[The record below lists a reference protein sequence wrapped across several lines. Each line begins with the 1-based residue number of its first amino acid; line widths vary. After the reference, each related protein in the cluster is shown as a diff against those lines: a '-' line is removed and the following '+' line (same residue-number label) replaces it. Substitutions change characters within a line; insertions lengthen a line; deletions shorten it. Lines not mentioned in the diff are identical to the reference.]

1 VRGWRFAFSRR
12 WLGYLAF
19 TIAFAVGCVLLSQ
32 WQWARNDERAD
43 AIERVEQNYDL
54 PPVDLSAVLES
65 PAAFEPDQEW
75 TPVRM
80 TGTYLLD
87 EQLLVRNRPLSGSP
101 GFEVLT
107 PLLLAD
113 GSVFVVDRGWLP
125 TGSETDVP
133 DEVPAPPAGEVT
145 VVAHLKPGE
154 PSIPGRS
161 APEGQ
166 IATVQ
171 LEDIAE
177 RLDSTVYTGA
187 YGLLES
193 EDPAPAV
200 APRPA
205 ERPDADPGPHLSYAL
220 QWVLFG
226 LLAFVALVWAVRQE
240 YRARNADEP
249 AERRR
254 AEQRAQRSAARRTD
268 DEEEDAILD
277 LTSR

>member
-1 VRGWRFAFSRR
+1 VRNWRFALSGR
-12 WLGYLAF
+12 WLGYLAL
-19 TIAFAVGCVLLSQ
+19 TVAFAAGCVLLSQ
-32 WQWARNDERAD
+32 WQWARNAERAD
-43 AIERVEQNYDL
+43 TIERVERNYDRA
-54 PPVDLSAVLES
+54 PVELADVLES
-65 PAAFEPDQEW
+65 PDAFEADAEW
-75 TPVRM
+75 MPVRM
-80 TGTYLLD
+80 TGTYLVD
-87 EQLLVRNRPLSGSP
+87 EQLLVRNRPLNGAP

-107 PLLLAD
+107 PLLLDD

-125 TGSETDVP
+125 TGSDSDVP
-133 DEVPAPPAGEVT
+133 DEVPEPPGGTVT

-161 APEGQ
+161 APDGQ

-171 LEDIAE
+171 LDDIAE
-177 RLDSTVYTGA
+177 RLDRTVYTGA
-187 YGLLES
+187 YGLLLS

-200 APRPA
+200 APHAA
-205 ERPDADPGPHLSYAL
+205 ERPEADPGPHLSYAL

-249 AERRR
+249 EERKR
-254 AEQRAQRSAARRTD
+254 AEQRAQRAAVRRSD

>member
-1 VRGWRFAFSRR
+1 MTGWRFAFSRR

-19 TIAFAVGCVLLSQ
+19 TVVFAVACVLLSQ
-32 WQWARNDERAD
+32 WQWARNAERAD
-43 AIERVEQNYDL
+43 AIERVEQNYDR
-54 PPVDLSAVLES
+54 PPVELAEVLES
-65 PAAFEPDQEW
+65 PDAFDPAEEW
-75 TPVRM
+75 TPVLL
-80 TGTYLLD
+80 TGTYLLE
-87 EQLLVRNRPLSGSP
+87 EQLLVRNRPLNGSP

-107 PLLLAD
+107 PLLLDD

-125 TGSETDVP
+125 TGSESDLP
-133 DEVPAPPAGEVT
+133 DKIPEPPAGTVT

-171 LEDIAE
+171 LDDVAE
-177 RLDSTVYTGA
+177 RIGRTTYTGA
-187 YGLLES
+187 YGLLLS

-200 APRPA
+200 APRQA
-205 ERPDADPGPHLSYAL
+205 ERPEADPGPHLSYAL

-240 YRARNADEP
+240 YRVRNADAPE
-249 AERRR
+249 ERKR
-254 AEQRAQRSAARRTD
+254 AEQRAQRSAVRRSD

>member
-1 VRGWRFAFSRR
+1 MTGWRFAFSRR

-19 TIAFAVGCVLLSQ
+19 TIAFALACVLLSQ
-32 WQWARNDERAD
+32 WQWARNAERGD

-54 PPVDLSAVLES
+54 APTALSAVLES
-65 PAAFEPDQEW
+65 PGAFQPDEEW
-75 TPVRM
+75 TPVTM

-87 EQLLVRNRPLSGSP
+87 EQLLVRNRPLNGAP

-107 PLLLAD
+107 PLLLDD

-125 TGSETDVP
+125 TGSESDVP
-133 DEVPAPPAGEVT
+133 DEVPEPPAGTVT

-171 LEDIAE
+171 LDEIAE
-177 RLDSTVYTGA
+177 RLDRTVYTGA
-187 YGLLES
+187 YGLLAS

-205 ERPDADPGPHLSYAL
+205 ERPEADPGPHLSYAL

-240 YRARNADEP
+240 YRVRNADEP
-249 AERRR
+249 EERKR
-254 AEQRAQRSAARRTD
+254 AEQRAKRVAARHSD

>member
-12 WLGYLAF
+12 WLGYLAL
-19 TIAFAVGCVLLSQ
+19 TVVFAVACVGLSQ
-32 WQWARNDERAD
+32 WQWARNAEANG
-43 AIERVEQNYDL
+43 AIERVEHNYDRAPAEL
-54 PPVDLSAVLES
+54 REVLGS
-65 PAAFEPDQEW
+65 RDAFDREDEW
-75 TPVRM
+75 TPVRV

-87 EQLLVRNRPLSGSP
+87 EQLLVRNRPLSGNP

-107 PLLLAD
+107 PLLLED
-113 GSVFVVDRGWLP
+113 GSVFVIDRGWLP
-125 TGSETDVP
+125 TGSDQDLP
-133 DEVPAPPAGEVT
+133 DEIPDPPSGAVT

-171 LEDIAE
+171 LEDIAG
-177 RLDSTVYTGA
+177 RLDRPVYTGA
-187 YGLLES
+187 YGLLAS

-220 QWVLFG
+220 QWVMFG
-226 LLAFVALVWAVRQE
+226 VLAFVALVWAVRQE
-240 YRARNADEP
+240 YRVRNADDP
-249 AERRR
+249 QERKR
-254 AEQRAQRSAARRTD
+254 AEQRAQRAAARRTD

>member
-1 VRGWRFAFSRR
+1 MRRWGFAFSRR

-32 WQWARNDERAD
+32 WQWARNAERSE

-54 PPVDLSAVLES
+54 RPVGLADVLEG
-65 PAAFEPDQEW
+65 PDAFEPDEEW
-75 TPVRM
+75 MPVRM
-80 TGTYLLD
+80 TGTYLVD
-87 EQLLVRNRPLSGSP
+87 EQLLVRNRPLNGSP

-107 PLLLAD
+107 PLLLDD
-113 GSVFVVDRGWLP
+113 GSVFIVDRGWLP
-125 TGSETDVP
+125 TGSDSDLP
-133 DEVPAPPAGEVT
+133 DEIPEPPAGTVT

-171 LEDIAE
+171 LEDVAE
-177 RLDSTVYTGA
+177 RVGGTVYTGA
-187 YGLLES
+187 YGLLQS

-200 APRPA
+200 APRQA
-205 ERPDADPGPHLSYAL
+205 ERPEADPGPHLSYAL

-226 LLAFVALVWAVRQE
+226 VLAFVALVWAIRQE
-240 YRARNADEP
+240 HRARNADSPKELQ
-249 AERRR
+249 R
-254 AEQRAQRSAARRTD
+254 AEQRAQRSAGRRTD